1 MSKRPL
7 NWNQNQINADIAI
20 RNRLF
25 VAGFVLH
32 GNLCD
37 VRDGYTTSTVI
48 LHYVNDVPV
57 AVAFYDEDT
66 HYQIQVF
73 VRKAFRRQ
81 GIGSMLVKQIM
92 AQFPRSNNAFFMVG
106 QGAAASIPFWRQFSN
121 QAYVRRH

>member
-37 VRDGYTTSTVI
+37 VRDGYSTSTVI

-57 AVAFYDEDT
+57 AVYNEKYC
-66 HYQIQVF
+66 YQIQVF

-81 GIGSMLVKQIM
+81 GIGSILVNQIM
-92 AQFPRSNNAFFMVG
+92 TQFPRSNKELFMVG
-106 QGAAASIPFWRQFSN
+106 RGAAHSIPFWEQFSSHV
-121 QAYVRRH
+121 YVLDH